1 MAMKDANHQ
10 PDKVLNLC
18 DPLLGSQ
25 FTNSLNPS
33 TISLVDRHRDLL
45 AKWFVAKQLYLI
57 FHADQY
63 SFVKV
68 SGS

>member
-1 MAMKDANHQ
+1 MKDTNDQ

-18 DPLLGSQ
+18 DPLLRPQ

-33 TISLVDRHRDLL
+33 TIGLVDRHRHLL

-57 FHADQY
+57 SLADQY

-68 SGS
+68 SGD

>member
-1 MAMKDANHQ
+1 MIHTNQQ
-10 PDKVLNLC
+10 PDKIPNVR
-18 DPLLGSQ
+18 DPLVGSQ

-33 TISLVDRHRDLL
+33 TIGLVDRHRDLPE
-45 AKWFVAKQLYLI
+45 KWFVAKQLYLI
-57 FHADQY
+57 SPADQY